1 MIFKKIINNYF
12 TTAIKDSFY
21 SLIIKLLDYLS
32 LFLVSIL
39 LTNILSI
46 EEYGK
51 FVFLERM
58 VFLLTTLFLFG
69 QDFVVR
75 RNTVKNIQ
83 IKKTDI
89 DLIKTSKIN
98 ILISFITF
106 APISYFFLIYNDVNS
121 KVYVLFFV
129 IAILPSMLSF
139 LNSSILIGKR
149 INWAGVLSRR
159 VLGRL
164 ILFFLICLMLAVKY
178 SLSIEIL
185 ALIFLFSILFQF
197 ILSEILLKKFLD
209 IKLLKS
215 ISGFSF
221 KHSKNNLI
229 LGFPYLLTNMTFV
242 LSQQIPFIILA
253 FFNKNVFISKLDIA
267 LKISSLALIPLV
279 VSAGVISSRV
289 GYFFNQKKLEKIN
302 ELVIKVNTW
311 LKMYGLIFL
320 IIIIT
325 FGPYLI
331 QIFGNEFRDAYGLLI
346 ILSIAQF
353 IDLSFGHTGE
363 IMKVIGLEKVL
374 ARLSFIYLSINSIL
388 VFVFYENLL
397 GIGISFLIS
406 TIIFNYLKSRFLYN
420 KTFIMTHLFN
430 LNYKMK

>member
-1 MIFKKIINNYF
+1 
-12 TTAIKDSFY
+12 
-21 SLIIKLLDYLS
+21 
-32 LFLVSIL
+32 
-39 LTNILSI
+39 
-46 EEYGK
+46 
-51 FVFLERM
+51 M

>member
-12 TTAIKDSFY
+12 TTGIKDSFY
-21 SLIIKLLDYLS
+21 SLIIKLFDYLS
-32 LFLVSIL
+32 VFLVSFL

-58 VFLLTTLFLFG
+58 VFLFATLFIFG

-75 RNTVKNIQ
+75 ANTVKNIK

-89 DLIKTSKIN
+89 NLIKTSKLN
-98 ILISFITF
+98 ILLTFIFF
-106 APISYFFLIYNDVNS
+106 APITYFFLIYNDIDS
-121 KVYVLFFV
+121 EIYVLFFV
-129 IAILPSMLSF
+129 LAILPSMLSF

-149 INWAGVLSRR
+149 INWAGVLMRR

-164 ILFFLICLMLAVKY
+164 ILFLVICFMLAVKY

-197 ILSEILLKKFLD
+197 ITSEILLKKLLD
-209 IKLLKS
+209 IKLLKL

-229 LGFPYLLTNMTFV
+229 LGFPYFLTNMTFV
-242 LSQQIPFIILA
+242 LSQQMPFIILA
-253 FFNKNVFISKLDIA
+253 FFNKNIFISKLDIA

-289 GYFFNQKKLEKIN
+289 GYFHHQNKIEKIN

-311 LKMYGLIFL
+311 LKIYGFIFL
-320 IIIIT
+320 IIMIT

-331 QIFGNEFRDAYGLLI
+331 QIFGNEFIDSYGLLI

-353 IDLSFGHTGE
+353 LNLSFGHTGE

-374 ARLSFIYLSINSIL
+374 AILSLIYLSINSIL
-388 VFVFYENLL
+388 ILLFIENLI

-406 TIIFNYLKSRFLYN
+406 SFLFNYLKSRLLYN
-420 KTFIMTHLFN
+420 KTYIMTNLFN
-430 LNYKMK
+430 LNFKFK